1 MTTRLTLALQLNGG
15 MDKLADLAALTTD
28 IRTTLQLTA
37 STRRAI
43 SVDNSID
50 YKIMHGIEAEQIHVQ
65 VKVAPRANF
74 TLQFPDLKSFDA
86 ESELAKLRGLIDL
99 DKVVVMTGYA
109 EVGPFGSSRT
119 RWEMEA
125 QGTFSIQGTLE
136 LAYVTGLIKHFDGR
150 LKDGQLYVGWVDAKT
165 GEPLDDKDVK
175 AAYEK
180 HILAHTGIRLIG
192 MSYRNVARASL
203 TDLRRT

>member
-1 MTTRLTLALQLNGG
+1 MLQLNGG
-15 MDKLADLAALTTD
+15 MDKLADLAALTTE

>member
-1 MTTRLTLALQLNGG
+1 
-15 MDKLADLAALTTD
+15 MDKLVDLAALTTE
-28 IRTTLQLTA
+28 IRTNLQLTA

-43 SVDNSID
+43 SIDNSLD
-50 YKIMHGIEAEQIHVQ
+50 YKTMHGIEAEQIHLQ

-74 TLQFPDLKSFDA
+74 TLQFPELKAFDA
-86 ESELAKLRGLIDL
+86 ASELAKLRGLIDF

-125 QGTFSIQGTLE
+125 NGTFSIQGTLE
-136 LAYVTGLIKHFDGR
+136 LAYVTGLIRHFDGR
-150 LKDGQLYVGWVDAKT
+150 LKSGQLYVGWVDAKT

-192 MSYRNVARASL
+192 SFFLLRSSSSL
-203 TDLRRT
+203 LHLITPQC

>member
-1 MTTRLTLALQLNGG
+1 
-15 MDKLADLAALTTD
+15 MDKLPDLAALTTE
-28 IRTTLQLTA
+28 IRANLALTA

-43 SVDNSID
+43 SIENSLDFKVTRGID
-50 YKIMHGIEAEQIHVQ
+50 AEQIHTQ

-74 TLQFPDLKSFDA
+74 SLPFPELKALDA
-86 ESELAKLRGLIDL
+86 ASELAKLRGLIDL
-99 DKVVVMTGYA
+99 EKVVVITGYA

-125 QGTFSIQGTLE
+125 KGTFSIQGTLE
-136 LAYVTGLIKHFDGR
+136 LAYITGLIKHFDGR
-150 LKDGQLYVGWVDAKT
+150 LKDGSLYVGWVDAKT
-165 GEPLDDKDVK
+165 AEPLDDKDVK

-192 MSYRNVARASL
+192 ESLLPPPSSRLSL
-203 TDLRRT
+203 TTTPF